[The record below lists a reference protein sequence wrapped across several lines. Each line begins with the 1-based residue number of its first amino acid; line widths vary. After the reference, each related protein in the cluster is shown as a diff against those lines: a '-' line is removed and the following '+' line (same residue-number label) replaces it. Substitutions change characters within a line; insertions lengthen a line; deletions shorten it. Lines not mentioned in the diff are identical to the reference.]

1 MTKKF
6 VSSSQIL
13 AKMPKNQLV
22 STSDLIT
29 SFPGMKMSALGS
41 QLMRLTDKGI
51 LDKLGATLYRLP
63 NESAPKQHY
72 RVSRYVVLP
81 LDLFNIVAKYLK
93 DGYTLKDTHLIT
105 GIPFESVKFVRNVVN
120 NTISPPI
127 ETKTPIELKKEELSA
142 LLAEKAEEEVE
153 VEEVEEVEE
162 AKVQVEEVEV
172 VKPEVTKV
180 VVSEPET
187 NRVPSYFTIVVQGV
201 TLKVAEGLQL
211 RFKDEAVFI
220 DR

>member
-187 NRVPSYFTIVVQGV
+187 DRVPSYFTIVVQGV

>member
-172 VKPEVTKV
+172 VKTEVTKV
-180 VVSEPET
+180 VVREPEISKA
-187 NRVPSYFTIVVQGV
+187 PSYFTIVVQGV

>member
-22 STSDLIT
+22 STADLIT
-29 SFPGMKMSALGS
+29 SFPGMNMTALSS
-41 QLMRLTDKGI
+41 QLMRLTDRGI
-51 LDKLGATLYRLP
+51 LDKLGASLYRLP
-63 NESAPKQHY
+63 NESASKQRY

-142 LLAEKAEEEVE
+142 LLAEKAEEEVK

-162 AKVQVEEVEV
+162 VKV

-180 VVSEPET
+180 VVREPEISKA
-187 NRVPSYFTIVVQGV
+187 PSYFTIVVQGV

>member
-29 SFPGMKMSALGS
+29 FFPGMKMSALGS

-180 VVSEPET
+180 VVSEPEISKA
-187 NRVPSYFTIVVQGV
+187 PSYFTIVVQGV

>member
-22 STSDLIT
+22 STADLIT
-29 SFPGMKMSALGS
+29 SFPGMNMTALSS
-41 QLMRLTDKGI
+41 QLMRLTDRGI
-51 LDKLGATLYRLP
+51 LDKLGASLYRLP
-63 NESAPKQHY
+63 NESASKQRY

-142 LLAEKAEEEVE
+142 LLAEKAEEEVK
-153 VEEVEEVEE
+153 VEEVEE
-162 AKVQVEEVEV
+162 VEEVEV

>member
-1 MTKKF
+1 MTKKS

-29 SFPGMKMSALGS
+29 FFPGMTMSALGS
-41 QLMRLTDKGI
+41 HLMRLTDKGI

-93 DGYTLKDTHLIT
+93 DGYTMKDTHLIT
-105 GIPFESVKFVRNVVN
+105 GIPFESVRFVRDVVN
-120 NTISPPI
+120 NIIAPPI
-127 ETKTPIELKKEELSA
+127 ETKTSIELKKEELSA

-153 VEEVEEVEE
+153 EVEEV
-162 AKVQVEEVEV
+162 KVQVEEVEV

-180 VVSEPET
+180 IVTEPEISKAPT
-187 NRVPSYFTIVVQGV
+187 YFTIVVQGV

>member
-22 STSDLIT
+22 STADLIT
-29 SFPGMKMSALGS
+29 SFPGMNMTALSS
-41 QLMRLTDKGI
+41 QLMRLTDRGI
-51 LDKLGATLYRLP
+51 LDKLGASLYRLP
-63 NESAPKQHY
+63 NESASKQRY

-93 DGYTLKDTHLIT
+93 DGYTLKNTHLIT

-142 LLAEKAEEEVE
+142 LLAEKAEEEVGVQE
-153 VEEVEEVEE
+153 VEEVEEV
-162 AKVQVEEVEV
+162 KV

-187 NRVPSYFTIVVQGV
+187 DRVPSYFTIVVQGV

>member
-29 SFPGMKMSALGS
+29 SFPGMNMTALTS
-41 QLMRLTDKGI
+41 QLMRLTDRGI
-51 LDKLGATLYRLP
+51 LDKLGASLYRLP

>member
-22 STSDLIT
+22 STADLIT
-29 SFPGMKMSALGS
+29 SFPGMNMTALSS
-41 QLMRLTDKGI
+41 QLMRLTDRGI
-51 LDKLGATLYRLP
+51 LDKLGASLYRLP
-63 NESAPKQHY
+63 NESASKQRY

-172 VKPEVTKV
+172 VKTEVTKV

>member
-41 QLMRLTDKGI
+41 QLMRLTDRGI

-180 VVSEPET
+180 VVREPEISKA
-187 NRVPSYFTIVVQGV
+187 PSYFTIVVQGV